1 MRLEANGRGK
11 FILLDKDGREVEFDY
26 GVDAGEALLL
36 EDEDG
41 EKRYTLPGEKSK
53 PAKKKDIPPEDFND
67 DEEDVPQVPEAK
79 ETKVKEREVKTI
91 GTKRE
96 VKTIGTKKKA
106 AKKKAAKKKA

>member
-1 MRLEANGRGK
+1 MRLEANEKGK
-11 FILLDKDGREVEFDY
+11 FILLDKDGRKVEFDY